1 MQRTQNG
8 ESGNEKERENERQS
22 AVASGED
29 KMEMVPESRI
39 NHLTNHL
46 SGHRW
51 GSEICRPRKP
61 ARKGDLRMTGTV
73 THSGLDHYPRT
84 LADVQQWRMCG
95 QMAFDKEHRPCNTNV
110 IEFIRASPSV
120 SILYVTQRAT
130 CLGFGILLCW
140 SSFVTG
146 EHFFF
151 SFAMD
156 YIFLRGFWL
165 RHKLLKKYKQ
175 CWVVE

>member
-1 MQRTQNG
+1 MQRTQNR

-84 LADVQQWRMCG
+84 LADVQLCRMCG

-110 IEFIRASPSV
+110 IEFIRASPSI
-120 SILYVTQRAT
+120 SILYVTQRVAWQCNMPRIWYSIMLIT
-130 CLGFGILLCW
+130 NRLLW
-140 SSFVTG
+140 QENTFSLVLPWTI
-146 EHFFF
+146 FF
-151 SFAMD
+151 
-156 YIFLRGFWL
+156 
-165 RHKLLKKYKQ
+165 
-175 CWVVE
+175 